1 MTAPARIIAATLL
14 PSIPHRR
21 ESRTRN
27 MRSFQGAAESSNTSQ
42 NNHRILIAAKSI
54 KTHTCT
60 FVAAAVA
67 SESAASSITSATANA
82 TASSSTSMSDSLL
95 PNSQNGRPQHHSN
108 MRRRLD
114 DSAAVGRHVHF
125 SDEIQGILVPSP
137 KDMPENEK
145 RSIWYNVRFVLLS
158 ACFVCL
164 APRTAPKFR
173 TIDRMVVLMLM
184 KISLKVLTFIYQT
197 P

>member
-21 ESRTRN
+21 ESRTRKAS

-60 FVAAAVA
+60 FSLSAAAVA

-164 APRTAPKFR
+164 ALHQNFAR
-173 TIDRMVVLMLM
+173 
-184 KISLKVLTFIYQT
+184 
-197 P
+197 

>member
-1 MTAPARIIAATLL
+1 MTDPHGGPHYIHIAEEGAPEEATQGICV
-14 PSIPHRR
+14 PSK
-21 ESRTRN
+21 
-27 MRSFQGAAESSNTSQ
+27 GAAESNTSPLTYCKSQ
-42 NNHRILIAAKSI
+42 NNHFAADRLQG
-54 KTHTCT
+54 
-60 FVAAAVA
+60 
-67 SESAASSITSATANA
+67 AASSITGATANA

-164 APRTAPKFR
+164 ALHQNFAR
-173 TIDRMVVLMLM
+173 
-184 KISLKVLTFIYQT
+184 
-197 P
+197 